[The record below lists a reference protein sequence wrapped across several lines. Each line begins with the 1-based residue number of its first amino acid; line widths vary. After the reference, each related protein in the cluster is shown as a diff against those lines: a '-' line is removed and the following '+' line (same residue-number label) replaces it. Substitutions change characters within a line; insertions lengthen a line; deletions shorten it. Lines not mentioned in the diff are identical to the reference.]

1 MTLSLADS
9 LTHVTDWQYFYF
21 WHSLEEEACSTDSW
35 IQISISI
42 DTFNYLSQNYDILIK
57 CFSLGTKHPAMLVS
71 PLSSWIALPTRCEV
85 GALRHFLSDFRQD
98 CHPSWWKFRWIA
110 RIGENWGDKIVTKFG
125 DTLGDDFVT
134 YCFTQYGDF
143 FGELPEMVR
152 IKVTKMS
159 PNLVTNL
166 VTILSLFI
174 SPIMVIFGG
183 ICQNWW

>member
-1 MTLSLADS
+1 MWYFTSEKFGGKLKRHCWHCLQGVIGPVISLWCWLCPLLAGGESPQNNLSYYRQS
-9 LTHVTDWQYFYF
+9 
-21 WHSLEEEACSTDSW
+21 
-35 IQISISI
+35 
-42 DTFNYLSQNYDILIK
+42 N
-57 CFSLGTKHPAMLVS
+57 TKAIIM
-71 PLSSWIALPTRCEV
+71 WNIEV

-110 RIGENWGDKIVTKFG
+110 WIGENWGDKIVTKFG

-143 FGELPEMVR
+143 LGELPEMVR
-152 IKVTKMS
+152 VKVTKMS
-159 PNLVTNL
+159 PNLVTIL
-166 VTILSLFI
+166 VTILSLFV

>member
-1 MTLSLADS
+1 MKRHSGPLHCYWYSTIYN
-9 LTHVTDWQYFYF
+9 Q
-21 WHSLEEEACSTDSW
+21 HSLSITDVLAVQVFLCW
-35 IQISISI
+35 PGPNI
-42 DTFNYLSQNYDILIK
+42 
-57 CFSLGTKHPAMLVS
+57 CRSLGWGAMPVIPSFLQ
-71 PLSSWIALPTRCEV
+71 PLTCGSYFPLCADCSIRQKEV

-98 CHPSWWKFRWIA
+98 CHQSWWKFRWIA
-110 RIGENWGDKIVTKFG
+110 WIGEKWGDKIVTKFG

-152 IKVTKMS
+152 IEVTKMS
-159 PNLVTNL
+159 PNLVTIL

>member
-1 MTLSLADS
+1 MSS
-9 LTHVTDWQYFYF
+9 
-21 WHSLEEEACSTDSW
+21 
-35 IQISISI
+35 
-42 DTFNYLSQNYDILIK
+42 
-57 CFSLGTKHPAMLVS
+57 FSLRSSGLANVKMLRTSSSSKSVCVCGFLPTHPAASFQIKIKSLC
-71 PLSSWIALPTRCEV
+71 LWFPTYPPSEV

-110 RIGENWGDKIVTKFG
+110 WIGENWGDEIVTKFG

-143 FGELPEMVR
+143 LGELPEMVR

-183 ICQNWW
+183 ICRNWW